1 MLDHLRQHVIDL
13 LQSAETVTLSTHGPA
28 GIQAQ
33 VLPCEA
39 CGMRFFLLA
48 PTTSELLYNLEHQP
62 AAVVTSAAW
71 QLHGRA
77 HTLSP
82 EAVPPELALGHS
94 PRTPGCVI
102 LEVEGQRLQVGPSN
116 GWGFSETIDLSDP
129 QIV

>member
-1 MLDHLRQHVIDL
+1 
-13 LQSAETVTLSTHGPA
+13 
-28 GIQAQ
+28 
-33 VLPCEA
+33 
-39 CGMRFFLLA
+39 MRFFLLA